1 MSDTDL
7 ADEFL
12 SIGDDDVHVEEFSEN
27 EHYLIVTDPT
37 AEENEEQS
45 DWAVILLT
53 KPYVDFLVR
62 FDNIE
67 MTGRDIFFDYQIL
80 SMPEDEV
87 EVDDVHFAN
96 HLTSVLMSVLEAF
109 RAADVLVEE
118 EVDPNTEEGEV
129 VSEQ

>member
-1 MSDTDL
+1 MSEELTDK
-7 ADEFL
+7 FL
-12 SIGDDDVHVEEFSEN
+12 SIGDDEVNVEEFSEN
-27 EHYLIVTDPT
+27 EHYIITFDPT

-67 MTGRDIFFDYQIL
+67 MTGRDVFFDYQIL

-87 EVDDVHFAN
+87 EVDEVHLAN

-118 EVDPNTEEGEV
+118 EVTQESDEGEV